1 MRRVALGHDEGKND
15 FGDPHNHQ
23 NDTHH
28 GQADSTNRCGPRELQ
43 DRADRDQYQ
52 TRTDSHQPDT
62 FISASCKL
70 RGYAGKGVPVPPQA
84 NLPFRHLRAGGGV
97 PGEISCGAGL
107 MASSLA
113 NLSKV
118 GHARWKGPQLIIL
131 GVVLVV
137 VGLVAG
143 IPILETI
150 GFLLVVVGV
159 SLAILGAMG
168 RAVGGRKHYY

>member
-1 MRRVALGHDEGKND
+1 MVN
-15 FGDPHNHQ
+15 
-23 NDTHH
+23 T
-28 GQADSTNRCGPRELQ
+28 RCLLHTLCAPMVSW
-43 DRADRDQYQ
+43 
-52 TRTDSHQPDT
+52 T
-62 FISASCKL
+62 L
-70 RGYAGKGVPVPPQA
+70 RGHPGPGTRAVAGQLSPVSCQIK
-84 NLPFRHLRAGGGV
+84 LSVTAG
-97 PGEISCGAGL
+97 ISCAAGL

-113 NLSKV
+113 KPYRVVHERL
-118 GHARWKGPQLIIL
+118 KGPQLIIL

-159 SLAILGAMG
+159 ILAILGAMG

>member
-1 MRRVALGHDEGKND
+1 MMRERTTSAIPTTIRTTPTTGKLTPLTDAVPAN
-15 FGDPHNHQ
+15 FKIAPTAINTKLEPILISRTPSFQ
-23 NDTHH
+23 
-28 GQADSTNRCGPRELQ
+28 L
-43 DRADRDQYQ
+43 RANFAVMQVR
-52 TRTDSHQPDT
+52 
-62 FISASCKL
+62 
-70 RGYAGKGVPVPPQA
+70 VPVPPQA

>member
-1 MRRVALGHDEGKND
+1 
-15 FGDPHNHQ
+15 
-23 NDTHH
+23 
-28 GQADSTNRCGPRELQ
+28 
-43 DRADRDQYQ
+43 
-52 TRTDSHQPDT
+52 
-62 FISASCKL
+62 
-70 RGYAGKGVPVPPQA
+70 
-84 NLPFRHLRAGGGV
+84 
-97 PGEISCGAGL
+97 

-113 NLSKV
+113 KPTRVVHSRL
-118 GHARWKGPQLIIL
+118 KGPQLIIL
-131 GVVLVV
+131 GIVLLV